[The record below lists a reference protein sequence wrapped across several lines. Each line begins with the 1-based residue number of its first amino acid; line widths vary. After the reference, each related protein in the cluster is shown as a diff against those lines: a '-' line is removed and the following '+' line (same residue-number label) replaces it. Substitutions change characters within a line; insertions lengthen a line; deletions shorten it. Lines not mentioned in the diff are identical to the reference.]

1 MRRLTVIADEAL
13 LKIARAEVQA
23 GRASSISAWVA
34 DAMRG
39 KAHARAELVAELE
52 DLNRADPPSD
62 DAVTLIARSLG
73 RSKSWVAG
81 ALGLSVMR
89 TRRAG

>member
-1 MRRLTVIADEAL
+1 MRA
-13 LKIARAEVQA
+13 
-23 GRASSISAWVA
+23 
-34 DAMRG
+34 
-39 KAHARAELVAELE
+39 KAHARAELVADLE

-62 DAVTLIARSLG
+62 DVITTIARSLG

-81 ALGLSVMR
+81 ALGVSGLR